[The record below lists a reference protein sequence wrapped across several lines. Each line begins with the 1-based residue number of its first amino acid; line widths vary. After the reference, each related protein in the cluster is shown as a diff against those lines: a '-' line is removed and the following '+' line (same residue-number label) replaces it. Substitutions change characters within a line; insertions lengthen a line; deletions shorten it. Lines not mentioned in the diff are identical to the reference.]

1 MIKLFLGNKTYV
13 LLLIPFFL
21 VCYQMLNYYFEFV
34 ELVPNQHFGLWLENI
49 ELNAIIAVVLASLV
63 VLLNSFGLN
72 LLVNRNNF
80 YERNTFLVALIYVVF
95 MSLFECS
102 YFLNSTL
109 LLHSTIIFM
118 IHQLFELNK
127 REDGRKN
134 IFNAFLFF
142 AIGVTLCPIY
152 IFLLPMLI
160 VSVTVIR
167 QLSFKEFLMA
177 FSGFSI
183 PFMYYFSITY
193 LNGSVW
199 RPSLWSSHF
208 EIPQKDFWFVT
219 ISLIVFLVLS
229 LFSVVFKMRQAKI
242 QTNKQIRSLI
252 ILILF
257 FFLLSLY
264 ELISFQQIDHFSLL
278 IIPMSVLLIFAF
290 LSDTYGMAA
299 NVLFYVV
306 IVYSVIKF
314 FLFLPSQAV

>member
-80 YERNTFLVALIYVVF
+80 YERNTYLVALIYVVF

-264 ELISFQQIDHFSLL
+264 ELISFQQIAHFSLL

>member
-80 YERNTFLVALIYVVF
+80 YERNTYLVALIYVVF

-160 VSVTVIR
+160 VSVSVIR
-167 QLSFKEFLMA
+167 QLSFKEFLMV

>member
-49 ELNAIIAVVLASLV
+49 ELNAIIAVVLASLM

-80 YERNTFLVALIYVVF
+80 YERNTYLVALIYVVF

-193 LNGSVW
+193 LNGSLW